1 MSTQLPGQIKAYTI
15 TVQFCSIIHLQ
26 AQADHASK
34 TKLIDTHSHQKK
46 CCVMDFPT
54 VCGLCPYSIEPI
66 PKLNSVRNGN
76 KIDICVQDN
85 INERYRKSKCDMTP
99 FCFKMASTWSPIF
112 QMWPSICSIGGCSQ
126 ALSTAALSCSTVL
139 GGCVRSESVL
149 EVAPNRFYWVKVWG

>member
-1 MSTQLPGQIKAYTI
+1 MIINGRMSTQLPGQIKAYTI

-34 TKLIDTHSHQKK
+34 TKSIDTHSHQKK

-99 FCFKMASTWSPIF
+99 FCFQNGLNMVTHLPNVAINLFHWWLFPGIEH
-112 QMWPSICSIGGCSQ
+112 
-126 ALSTAALSCSTVL
+126 SCSKLLNST
-139 GGCVRSESVL
+139 GGMCEIRECS
-149 EVAPNRFYWVKVWG
+149 